1 MLRRMPPIHPE
12 KEMPAVMLRKASG
25 VLFICASVL
34 MLACFVLL
42 GVKLGYPDILRE
54 ETGVALAKF
63 MGNAGLARALY
74 YGLMVSAVLVIME
87 AVLFHRIFREQ
98 RDSAFLEL
106 GKYSGICAG
115 FCFIFGFMRWVF
127 LVPFLAVTHA
137 QAAPDSPLAQTSAF
151 MFRAFDTY
159 MGTTIG
165 EHMGFL
171 FLSLMLF
178 FFGIAMIQSAGGS
191 LWPVLLGWLGILIG
205 LGVLYGNTEVFG
217 FPLAFDINRTATKLS
232 LLWMI
237 AVGVYMLATKPP
249 QET

>member
-1 MLRRMPPIHPE
+1 
-12 KEMPAVMLRKASG
+12 MLRKVSG
-25 VLFICASVL
+25 ILFICASLL
-34 MLACFVLL
+34 MLSCFVLL
-42 GVKLGYPDILRE
+42 GAKLGYPDILRE

-63 MGNAGLARALY
+63 MANAGLARLLY
-74 YGLMVSAVLVIME
+74 YGLMISAVLVIME
-87 AVLFHRIFREQ
+87 AVLFHRVFKSQ
-98 RDSAFLEL
+98 TNSVFLEL

-115 FCFIFGFMRWVF
+115 FSFIFGFMRWVF
-127 LVPFLAVTHA
+127 LAPFLAEINS
-137 QAAPDSPLAQTSAF
+137 QAGPDSAAAETSAL

-178 FFGIAMIQSAGGS
+178 FFGIALIQAASGRSWLA
-191 LWPVLLGWLGILIG
+191 WLGYLGILIG

-237 AVGVYMLATKPP
+237 AVGVYLLAGKNPP
-249 QET
+249 APGLDATPGT